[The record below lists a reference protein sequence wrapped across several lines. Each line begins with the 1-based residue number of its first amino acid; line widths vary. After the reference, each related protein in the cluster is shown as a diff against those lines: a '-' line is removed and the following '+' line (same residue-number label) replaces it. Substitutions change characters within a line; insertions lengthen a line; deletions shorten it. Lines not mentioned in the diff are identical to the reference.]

1 MYVSG
6 EEVKQF
12 SSGLVIAAGYAN
24 KIRRTLLAQTRPL
37 KVDPKEAVRVSALI
51 NQHLFNIFREKGI
64 DKLDVVRVRF
74 NYRVREGKIDVDWDS
89 LTVEHYKRHAVLENI
104 PPPEHGLEDVI
115 ENVRELPWDENVLK
129 ALKAESED
137 IDRQDSKW
145 IIKGR
150 NWIAEAT
157 EGEKIVLKYTGTLGE
172 FGDWL
177 RRILGW
183 KEEKEEE

>member
-1 MYVSG
+1 MV
-6 EEVKQF
+6 EEQVKQF

-37 KVDPKEAVRVSALI
+37 GVDPKEAVRVSALI

-74 NYRVREGKIDVDWDS
+74 TYRVKDNKIDVDWDS
-89 LTVEHYKRHAVLENI
+89 LTIEHYKKHAVLENI

-115 ENVRELPWDENVLK
+115 ENVREIPWDEEALK

-137 IDRQDSKW
+137 IDREDNKW
-145 IIKGR
+145 IIKGK
-150 NWIAEAT
+150 NWIAEAI

-177 RRILGW
+177 RKILGW
-183 KEEKEEE
+183 KEGKE